1 MSLLQSWPTDKM
13 RATTPGKNS
22 LNSAETSRKTRLK
35 REPGGCLGRL
45 QHPTATHRL
54 AACLLEVSPSLS
66 VAFPWLSV
74 QPEECSLWN
83 NGPPSVRPLVLQVK
97 ENVCA
102 FQDTRANQI
111 SKEDGADSG
120 ITSG

>member
-1 MSLLQSWPTDKM
+1 MPWKTSTPHRHSPALLLVFWNCP
-13 RATTPGKNS
+13 
-22 LNSAETSRKTRLK
+22 
-35 REPGGCLGRL
+35 
-45 QHPTATHRL
+45 
-54 AACLLEVSPSLS
+54 LLSPLS

-74 QPEECSLWN
+74 QPEECSPRN

-102 FQDTRANQI
+102 SEDTRANQI
-111 SKEDGADSG
+111 SEEDGADSG